1 MRQLYVFG
9 TGHALVTKLYNSCF
23 AIREQNFFLILDA
36 GGGNG
41 ILSAMDAMNVPCDAI
56 RALFVTHTH
65 TDHLLGSVWII
76 RRIGE
81 AILAGAYSGIFT
93 IYGHDE
99 LLSGLQA
106 ICKITISQKIQAF
119 FHRQIRFLPVSNG
132 ESLTS
137 PIGMLTFFDTG
148 CPTVCQFGC
157 RLQFSDGQ
165 TLLYLGDDPIRP
177 CAQSYVR
184 GADWLIGEALCLE
197 SERDIHRPDLSF
209 HSTVKETCLN
219 AQRLGVRHL
228 ILCHTE
234 DTHGFQR
241 EALYLKEGH
250 QFFHGILFVPSDRTI
265 LTLA

>member
-23 AIREQNFFLILDA
+23 GIREQDFFLILDA

-119 FHRQIRFLPVSNG
+119 FHRSRARQSSQANTIFI
-132 ESLTS
+132 SLC
-137 PIGMLTFFDTG
+137 I
-148 CPTVCQFGC
+148 V
-157 RLQFSDGQ
+157 
-165 TLLYLGDDPIRP
+165 
-177 CAQSYVR
+177 
-184 GADWLIGEALCLE
+184 
-197 SERDIHRPDLSF
+197 
-209 HSTVKETCLN
+209 
-219 AQRLGVRHL
+219 
-228 ILCHTE
+228 
-234 DTHGFQR
+234 
-241 EALYLKEGH
+241 
-250 QFFHGILFVPSDRTI
+250 
-265 LTLA
+265 

>member
-23 AIREQNFFLILDA
+23 GIREQDFFLILDA

-106 ICKITISQKIQAF
+106 MP
-119 FHRQIRFLPVSNG
+119 R
-132 ESLTS
+132 
-137 PIGMLTFFDTG
+137 
-148 CPTVCQFGC
+148 
-157 RLQFSDGQ
+157 
-165 TLLYLGDDPIRP
+165 
-177 CAQSYVR
+177 
-184 GADWLIGEALCLE
+184 
-197 SERDIHRPDLSF
+197 
-209 HSTVKETCLN
+209 
-219 AQRLGVRHL
+219 
-228 ILCHTE
+228 
-234 DTHGFQR
+234 
-241 EALYLKEGH
+241 
-250 QFFHGILFVPSDRTI
+250 
-265 LTLA
+265 

>member
-1 MRQLYVFG
+1 
-9 TGHALVTKLYNSCF
+9 
-23 AIREQNFFLILDA
+23 
-36 GGGNG
+36 
-41 ILSAMDAMNVPCDAI
+41 
-56 RALFVTHTH
+56 
-65 TDHLLGSVWII
+65 
-76 RRIGE
+76 
-81 AILAGAYSGIFT
+81 
-93 IYGHDE
+93 
-99 LLSGLQA
+99 
-106 ICKITISQKIQAF
+106 
-119 FHRQIRFLPVSNG
+119 
-132 ESLTS
+132 
-137 PIGMLTFFDTG
+137 MLTFFDTG
-148 CPTVCQFGC
+148 CPTVRQFGC

-165 TLLYLGDDPIRP
+165 TLLYLGDDPVRP